1 MYVSFLHKYICFL
14 QYTLF
19 TLNLF
24 LLDNVENVSENVLNF
39 DNLVHCLCSSIP
51 QIPFATP
58 CNFFANEVATIGS
71 LWPLSL
77 RDSLIRGPITLL
89 REQGRTIYFSLIYL
103 KSNYLNYWF
112 STKVSNRN
120 FVVRNCV
127 KVRGNAWNS
136 AELKSIWVKSLVATH

>member
-1 MYVSFLHKYICFL
+1 MYLSFTNICFL

-71 LWPLSL
+71 LWPLFL
-77 RDSLIRGPITLL
+77 RDWKGDQLHFCENKDQRYIFHLYTWKV
-89 REQGRTIYFSLIYL
+89 TI
-103 KSNYLNYWF
+103 LNYWF

-127 KVRGNAWNS
+127 KVRGIARKC
-136 AELKSIWVKSLVATH
+136 LK